1 MKEETPAVNGQDIM
15 VSLDIKLQDTVEQ
28 ALAEGVKD
36 LETEEGSSIVMD
48 GATGEIYAACSLPY
62 MNPADMSS
70 SQVAAN
76 R

>member
-36 LETEEGSSIVMD
+36 LETEEGSVHRH
-48 GATGEIYAACSLPY
+48 GCRP
-62 MNPADMSS
+62 PARFTPR
-70 SQVAAN
+70 A
-76 R
+76 RCPT

>member
-48 GATGEIYAACSLPY
+48 AP
-62 MNPADMSS
+62 PARFTPH
-70 SQVAAN
+70 A
-76 R
+76 RCPT